1 MGERATLPK
10 IFPRPHSLFLH
21 GGFLKKS
28 DARHQPACDDSSH
41 HQPGNDGD
49 CGGDNAAHHQ
59 PACGNGNGG
68 EGSRFAAFRGIE
80 NVRADIATD
89 PELADEEFAISI
101 DAADGVKIRFGK
113 AAERFAAETFSQIF
127 EQATEAGL
135 PCLTLRD
142 YPDFPERGFML
153 DISRGRVPT
162 MPELFALVK
171 LLSRLRYNRLQLYTE
186 HTFAFVGHEEV
197 WRGASPMTPEE
208 VRELDAFCRDNGI
221 ELVPNLNSFGH
232 VERWLRHEKYRDL
245 AECPDG
251 FYHEAF
257 KTHRQAGT
265 FRACEETAD
274 FMGALYRE
282 FLPNFSSKIFNIGGD
297 EPWELGLGRSREEC
311 ERRGKKVVYLEHME
325 RLRQR
330 AEACGR
336 RIMFWADVLLEND
349 DHNAAH
355 HQAESHH
362 QPGEGDCC
370 HHQPGDGGHHQPA
383 SDKAC
388 NGGDAHHHQPGFR
401 HQPGEGDC
409 CHHQPGDGGHHQ
421 PACDDAGLLSRLAEC
436 IPAIWGYEKGHPFD
450 EQCRRVAD
458 CCRDFYV
465 VPGTS
470 AWLSFTGRLDNA
482 LANIAESVAAGFR
495 HGARGVMLTTWGD
508 AGYHNPFC
516 ANLFPM
522 LACAAQSWN
531 FLGNREPDL
540 LGAFERFV
548 GARELG
554 VELFYFGRLDNFI
567 AKKIANRSIIREFFF
582 AKKSALAQLVAGVSR
597 GEIVAASAECDRL
610 LRELDKLRGAENS
623 RDGGGATIVAEI
635 GLSLGLS
642 RLALLRAGALL
653 RGDAEL
659 LAATEA
665 SMASPRLLRHFSEVW
680 KMRDRT
686 GGLDEALEYFR
697 AAVV

>member
-1 MGERATLPK
+1 
-10 IFPRPHSLFLH
+10 
-21 GGFLKKS
+21 
-28 DARHQPACDDSSH
+28 
-41 HQPGNDGD
+41 
-49 CGGDNAAHHQ
+49 
-59 PACGNGNGG
+59 
-68 EGSRFAAFRGIE
+68 
-80 NVRADIATD
+80 
-89 PELADEEFAISI
+89 
-101 DAADGVKIRFGK
+101 
-113 AAERFAAETFSQIF
+113 
-127 EQATEAGL
+127 
-135 PCLTLRD
+135 
-142 YPDFPERGFML
+142 
-153 DISRGRVPT
+153 
-162 MPELFALVK
+162 
-171 LLSRLRYNRLQLYTE
+171 
-186 HTFAFVGHEEV
+186 
-197 WRGASPMTPEE
+197 
-208 VRELDAFCRDNGI
+208 
-221 ELVPNLNSFGH
+221 
-232 VERWLRHEKYRDL
+232 
-245 AECPDG
+245 
-251 FYHEAF
+251 
-257 KTHRQAGT
+257 
-265 FRACEETAD
+265 
-274 FMGALYRE
+274 
-282 FLPNFSSKIFNIGGD
+282 
-297 EPWELGLGRSREEC
+297 
-311 ERRGKKVVYLEHME
+311 
-325 RLRQR
+325 
-330 AEACGR
+330 
-336 RIMFWADVLLEND
+336 MFWADVLLEND

-362 QPGEGDCC
+362 QPD
-370 HHQPGDGGHHQPA
+370 DGGHHQPA
-383 SDKAC
+383 CDKAC
-388 NGGDAHHHQPGFR
+388 NGGDAHHQPGFR
-401 HQPGEGDC
+401 HQPDN
-409 CHHQPGDGGHHQ
+409 GGHHQ
-421 PACDDAGLLSRLAEC
+421 PGDDAGLLSRLAEC

-582 AKKSALAQLVAGVSR
+582 AKKSALSQLVAGVSR
-597 GEIVAASAECDRL
+597 GEIVAALAECDRL

-623 RDGGGATIVAEI
+623 RDGGATIVAEI

-653 RGDAEL
+653 RGDNEL

-665 SMASPRLLRHFSEVW
+665 SMESPRLLRHFSEVW
-680 KMRDRT
+680 KMRDRP

-697 AAVV
+697 AAVE